1 MLARE
6 RIPTQECLLGASI
19 PSLQWPLP
27 PASRVVLI
35 TAAELTK
42 EEQREQ
48 KQKLHDYTE
57 RSKLWRSIFLC
68 RGHHAE
74 LKQDLPRVS

>member
-57 RSKLWRSIFLC
+57 RSQLW
-68 RGHHAE
+68 
-74 LKQDLPRVS
+74 